1 MAGIH
6 AAFDVRIRDVAAEED
21 LPKGRY
27 EIVDALDVAAGG
39 MADSPEIQ
47 DAFERSLGGFV
58 AVELDMRTRSR
69 HVDGDL
75 VPDVLVQT
83 AASALAVGVLDL
95 AGHG

>member
-1 MAGIH
+1 
-6 AAFDVRIRDVAAEED
+6 
-21 LPKGRY
+21 
-27 EIVDALDVAAGG
+27 
-39 MADSPEIQ
+39 
-47 DAFERSLGGFV
+47 
-58 AVELDMRTRSR
+58 MRTRSR